1 MTGKEVPLFMSKKIL
16 VFGSFVTDLTARA
29 DRLPR
34 EGETVK
40 GNSFYSGPGGKGSN
54 QAVAAHRAGA
64 DVLLVTK
71 LGRDAFGQNA
81 KSFYTAEGMCLDG
94 ILTDEIHETGA
105 ALILVDRVTAQNEIA
120 VVLGAC
126 DHFDQHDMEAV
137 YPLIQHADIVLA
149 QLETN
154 LEATE
159 DALRYAKL
167 HGCKTILNPAPAQPL
182 SDELLKSVDII
193 TPNETE
199 ASLLTGVS
207 VDGSRDS
214 VRQAAACFLK
224 KGVRQVIITLGAS
237 GVYGTNGAQ
246 ELFYPALDLG
256 PVVDT
261 TGAGD
266 AFNGG
271 FAAGLA
277 QGYDFFEAIRY
288 GSVVSGLA
296 VTRQGTAPAMP
307 YRQEIQLHYAPKEE
321 NVL

>member
-1 MTGKEVPLFMSKKIL
+1 MPLSMSKKIL
-16 VFGSFVTDLTARA
+16 VFGSYVTDLTARA
-29 DRLPR
+29 DRLPL

-40 GNSFYSGPGGKGSN
+40 GSSFYSGPGGKGSN

-71 LGRDAFGQNA
+71 LGRDSFGQNA
-81 KSFYTAEGMCLDG
+81 KNFYAAEGMRLEG
-94 ILTDEIHETGA
+94 ILTDEVHETGA
-105 ALILVDRVTAQNEIA
+105 ALILVDSVTAQNEIA

-126 DHFDQHDMEAV
+126 NHFDQYDMEIV
-137 YPLIQHADIVLA
+137 HPLIQQADIVLT

-154 LEATE
+154 LDATE
-159 DALRYAKL
+159 EVLRYAKL
-167 HGCKTILNPAPAQPL
+167 HGRKTILNPAPAHPL
-182 SDELLKSVDII
+182 SDELLKSVDVI

-199 ASLLTGVS
+199 ASLLTGIP
-207 VDGSRDS
+207 VDSSRES
-214 VRQAAACFLK
+214 VRRAATCFLK
-224 KGVRQVIITLGAS
+224 KGVGQVIITLGAA
-237 GVYGTNGAQ
+237 GVYGTDGTR

-256 PVVDT
+256 AVVDT

-307 YRQEIQLHYAPKEE
+307 SRQEIQLHYAPKEE
-321 NVL
+321 NTL

>member
-1 MTGKEVPLFMSKKIL
+1 MSKKIL
-16 VFGSFVTDLTARA
+16 VFGSFVTDLTART

-182 SDELLKSVDII
+182 SDELLRSVDII

>member
-1 MTGKEVPLFMSKKIL
+1 M
-16 VFGSFVTDLTARA
+16 
-29 DRLPR
+29 
-34 EGETVK
+34 
-40 GNSFYSGPGGKGSN
+40 
-54 QAVAAHRAGA
+54 
-64 DVLLVTK
+64 LLVTK

-182 SDELLKSVDII
+182 SDELLRSVDII
-193 TPNETE
+193 TPNETGVPSHRRFSGWVPRQC
-199 ASLLTGVS
+199 APGCRLLS
-207 VDGSRDS
+207 E
-214 VRQAAACFLK
+214 